1 MMLVENLTRPQVMPI
16 APRAPLGRASLVD
29 WERVRL
35 KTASKTRNTSR
46 IYLRVL
52 ALMGEMFLEKL
63 FHWFAV
69 SLDQIVMVLTVLQ
82 CEMV

>member
-1 MMLVENLTRPQVMPI
+1 MIMMLVENLTRPQVMPI
-16 APRAPLGRASLVD
+16 APRASLVD

-69 SLDQIVMVLTVLQ
+69 SLDRIVIALTALQ
-82 CEMV
+82 CEMI